1 MLNIWI
7 EFIIMAGLIIVSGT
21 YLSRYGDVISEKTG
35 LSQAV
40 IGVVLVAMATSLPE
54 LVTSSTSAIIDAPNI
69 AVGNAF
75 GSNTFNLLILGIID
89 VMHENRLPLSFS
101 LNYSHVMT
109 GTWGILL
116 SAIVVISIII
126 ANFTEYS
133 FGIFGIG
140 LDAIVLIG
148 TYLLAMFLI
157 IRFENK
163 NPLDDNIREEVPYL
177 DTTLKKA
184 SIGFA
189 ICAAI
194 IVYAGV
200 RLAITG
206 DKIATLTGIDQTF
219 IGSILV
225 AAATSLPELVTAIS
239 AVKIKAYDMA
249 AGNVLGSNIFNMSII
264 FFADLFY
271 RNGYILSSVRML
283 HLITASIG
291 IIMASIFLVGL
302 FYKSKRTFLG
312 MGWDSIAVFIVY
324 LLGFYL
330 LFTLGISI

>member
-7 EFIIMAGLIIVSGT
+7 EFLIMAILIILSGT
-21 YLSRYGDVISEKTG
+21 YLSRFGDLIADKTG
-35 LSQAV
+35 LGQAV
-40 IGVVLVAMATSLPE
+40 IGVVLIAMATSLPE
-54 LVTSSTSAIIDAPNI
+54 LVTSSTSAYVNAPNI

-89 VMHENRLPLSFS
+89 IMHNNEFPLSFN

-109 GTWGILL
+109 GSWGILL
-116 SAIVVISIII
+116 SALVVISILI
-126 ANFTEYS
+126 ANFTNYS
-133 FGIFGIG
+133 IGIMGVGI
-140 LDAIVLIG
+140 DSIVLIL
-148 TYLLAMFLI
+148 TYFIAMFLI
-157 IRFENK
+157 LRFEKK
-163 NPLDDNIREEVPYL
+163 NPLDDNIREEAPFL
-177 DTTLKKA
+177 NISLNKA
-184 SIGFA
+184 VLGFTA
-189 ICAAI
+189 CAVI
-194 IVYAGV
+194 IIYAGV
-200 RLAITG
+200 RLAITA
-206 DKIATLTGIDQTF
+206 DKIATITRIDQTF

-264 FFADLFY
+264 FFADIFY
-271 RNGYILSSVRML
+271 RDGYILASVKML

-291 IIMASIFLVGL
+291 IIMASIFITGL
-302 FYKSKRTFLG
+302 FYKSKKTFMG

-330 LFTLGISI
+330 LFELGVSL